1 LPKFSLF
8 VLSMASASIPITLSL
23 DPYER
28 KLLDEFAKLYE
39 RQMDDVIEESTTEIQ
54 DVFSRWLWR
63 RKVFDNF
70 HDLTHQKR
78 LVEDMSGN
86 VEAIWP
92 TYLHFLHYYVYN
104 FLYFRTDALK
114 VDNPDVIERIK
125 NATTEQPLDLDTQ
138 PAEDHLRYWMLL
150 AKLSGDN
157 MMGVVNWEDMTLEE
171 LARSIRPPL
180 RTAEEQQSS
189 ASLEEWETTDD
200 SEDGKLEDTT
210 DGDAS
215 IARGEPE
222 ADGEE
227 SDKDRSGEEPVEDP
241 ESMDVDIWQH
251 RTDQQPEA
259 TDSPVRSSSKAADD
273 DDDIFVPFEVYAL
286 LRKVSILHRR
296 QRNADPAFECI
307 NDGEFGKY
315 YVKATEGVFVADPRP
330 ETLRTGLSAMTT
342 HLGMINHLSIWGDQG
357 FVGTRLHSL
366 YLR

>member
-1 LPKFSLF
+1 
-8 VLSMASASIPITLSL
+8 MASASIPITLSL

-39 RQMDDVIEESTTEIQ
+39 RRTEDVTEESTMEVQ

-70 HDLTHQKR
+70 HDLTHQKA

-92 TYLHFLHYYVYN
+92 TYLHFLHYYIYN

-114 VDNPDVIERIK
+114 VDNPDIIERIK
-125 NATTEQPLDLDTQ
+125 DARTEQPLDLDTK
-138 PAEDHLRYWMLL
+138 PAEDDLRYWMLI
-150 AKLSGDN
+150 ARLSGDN
-157 MMGVVNWEDMTLEE
+157 MIGVINWEDMTLEE

-180 RTAEEQQSS
+180 RTVEEQQSS

-200 SEDGKLEDTT
+200 SENGELEDTT
-210 DGDAS
+210 GGNAS
-215 IARGEPE
+215 IDRSIDESGARGEPE
-222 ADGEE
+222 ADREE
-227 SDKDRSGEEPVEDP
+227 SDKDRSEEEPAEDP
-241 ESMDVDIWQH
+241 ESMDVDFQQH
-251 RTDQQPEA
+251 RTVQEPEA
-259 TDSPVRSSSKAADD
+259 NDSPVQDSSEAADD
-273 DDDIFVPFEVYAL
+273 DDEIFVPFEVYAV

-307 NDGEFGKY
+307 NEGEFGKY
-315 YVKATEGVFVADPRP
+315 YVKATEGVFVADPRS
-330 ETLRTGLSAMTT
+330 EALRTGLSAMTT
-342 HLGMINHLSIWGDQG
+342 HLGMVTHLNIWGDQG

-366 YLR
+366 YLD